1 MCSLESGRERLLVIA
16 RSKFRTCHQIGQIPF
31 AIRHQES
38 TTTLPFWHILGTTI
52 YMTDNFLH
60 HVDGF
65 ESHEDGVRRAETTST
80 RSASTPFNSKT
91 PSPKA
96 VDPQSNDP
104 VTIHQAARVE
114 SPNVVPGP
122 DDDLAESAFKVGIAE
137 YALTARSEYQTLRSS
152 GFGSC
157 IGVVLHDESAGVT
170 GLLHF
175 MLPAIEEISNPD
187 PNPAKFGDAGI
198 DAMIGSFREIG
209 GSLSTTTAKL
219 AGGAT
224 MMDFGNDGDS
234 IGAQNIAAARTVL
247 NEHSIPVTATE
258 IGGSIGRS
266 ITVDVQTGSVTIQR
280 SDGSERVI

>member
-1 MCSLESGRERLLVIA
+1 
-16 RSKFRTCHQIGQIPF
+16 
-31 AIRHQES
+31 
-38 TTTLPFWHILGTTI
+38 
-52 YMTDNFLH
+52 MTDDFVD

-65 ESHEDGVRRAETTST
+65 ESREGAARRADTTPTQSPSNR

-96 VDPQSNDP
+96 VSPQSNDP

-114 SPNVVPGP
+114 SPSVVPGP
-122 DDDLAESAFKVGIAE
+122 NEDLADSAFKVGIAE
-137 YALTARSEYQTLRSS
+137 YALTARNEYQTLRSS

-157 IGVVLHDESAGVT
+157 IGVVLHDESTAVT

-175 MLPAIEEISNPD
+175 MLPSVEKISNSD

-198 DAMIGSFREIG
+198 DAMIDSFREVG
-209 GSLSTTTAKL
+209 GSISTTTAKL

-234 IGAQNIAAARTVL
+234 IGTQNTTAACTAL
-247 NEHSIPVTATE
+247 EAHNIPVTATE
-258 IGGSIGRS
+258 TGGSIGRS

-280 SDGSERVI
+280 SDGSEQVI

>member
-1 MCSLESGRERLLVIA
+1 
-16 RSKFRTCHQIGQIPF
+16 
-31 AIRHQES
+31 
-38 TTTLPFWHILGTTI
+38 
-52 YMTDNFLH
+52 MTDNFLD

-65 ESHEDGVRRAETTST
+65 ESREGAVRRADTTPT
-80 RSASTPFNSKT
+80 RSHSNRQSASTPFDSKT

-96 VDPQSNDP
+96 VSPQSTDP

-137 YALTARSEYQTLRSS
+137 YALTARNEYQTLRSS

-157 IGVVLHDESAGVT
+157 IGVVVHDDSADVT

-175 MLPAIEEISNPD
+175 MLPAIENISNPD

-198 DAMIGSFREIG
+198 DAMIDSFREVG

-234 IGAQNIAAARTVL
+234 IGTQNIAAARMVL
-247 NEHSIPVTATE
+247 DDHNIPVTATE
-258 IGGSIGRS
+258 TGGSIGRS